1 MIQAAVIGC
10 GRMGAFTSESV
21 RRYSPA
27 AWLPLSHCEA
37 IVAHPKLQ
45 LAGLCDPHAETLARA
60 QAEYGVAQGF
70 SGHRELIDAVHPT
83 LVGIATRTVGR
94 AEIIADCV
102 AAGARALHIE
112 KPLCN
117 SVAELAALEALADE
131 HGLFMT
137 YGAIRRFLPVFRQA
151 KAIAES
157 GELGDLLEMRFSM
170 GARTLYWTHPH
181 TMDLALYLAGD
192 RQLVSVNARLG
203 DVERTGAAT
212 IGNDPVIDAAQLWF
226 DDGVA
231 CHVGRAPGNELEL
244 AFTRGRISIKA
255 DGRVLVVAGYR
266 NDDPYLHEEDVAIA
280 DPDGPTGTLAPV
292 TQLVACLDGDTDAI
306 AANRVVRDDIFA
318 GQRILFALVQSHLNG
333 GGDVR
338 PDAIDPALT
347 ILAATDGRFA

>member
-27 AWLPLSHCEA
+27 AWLPLSHSEA
-37 IVAHPKLQ
+37 IAAHPALQ

-70 SGHRELIDAVHPT
+70 AGHRELLAAVQPK

-94 AEIIADCV
+94 TEIIHDCA
-102 AAGARALHIE
+102 AAGVQALHIE

-117 SVAELAALEALADE
+117 SVEELNALERLADE

-137 YGAIRRFLPVFRQA
+137 YGAIRRFLPVFQQA

-181 TMDLALYLAGD
+181 TIDLALYLAGK
-192 RQLVSVNARLG
+192 RRLTNVSARLTN
-203 DVERTGAAT
+203 VERSAPFV
-212 IGNDPVIDAAQLWF
+212 IESDPVIEAAVLWF

-231 CHVGRAPGNELEL
+231 CHIGRAPGNEAEL

-255 DGRVLVVAGYR
+255 DGRVLVVAAYR
-266 NDDPYLHEEDVAIA
+266 DDDPYLHESEVAV
-280 DPDGPTGTLAPV
+280 PDAAGPTGTLAPV
-292 TQLVACLDGDTDAI
+292 SQLVACLQDDAAAI
-306 AANRVVRDDIFA
+306 AANAVVRGDIFG
-318 GQRILFALVQSHLNG
+318 GQCALFALVQSHLDDG
-333 GGDVR
+333 RATAPGAV
-338 PDAIDPALT
+338 DPAMT
-347 ILAATDGRFA
+347 ILAATDGRYA